1 MEGRVVL
8 SLSNLTFTWSW
19 FLNVLGCFVFIAG
32 LASDINMCILIVG
45 LPKEPC
51 SICEKFFLVDLAEK
65 RVALTGMASR
75 CGANKLARAD
85 RIFVGLT
92 SFAV

>member
-32 LASDINMCILIVG
+32 LASGINMCILIAG
-45 LPKEPC
+45 LPKEPY
-51 SICEKFFLVDLAEK
+51 SICENFFP
-65 RVALTGMASR
+65 RRFS
-75 CGANKLARAD
+75 
-85 RIFVGLT
+85 
-92 SFAV
+92 